1 MIRAAAARFSI
12 KGILMASPLTA
23 LDIMVIV
30 ILLISGGLAMLRG
43 FTREV
48 LSIVSW
54 VAAAAAVVF
63 AFPAFQPQMREMV
76 QPKWL
81 ADISLAAGIFLIVL
95 IVISFITMKISD
107 KVLDSKVGAL
117 DRTLGFIFGVARGFV
132 LVVVAYLFFVWLVP
146 PKQYPDWIANARSL
160 PIMKNAGARAMRWLP
175 DDPKK
180 LIPRSKR
187 NSKAA
192 PPAAKPKA
200 PAKSSSNPDKK
211 KDSGYKNSQR
221 RSMRQL
227 LESTSGQK
235 TVQE

>member
-1 MIRAAAARFSI
+1 
-12 KGILMASPLTA
+12 MASPLTA

-30 ILLISGGLAMLRG
+30 ILLVSGGLAMLRG

-48 LSIVSW
+48 LSIISW
-54 VAAAAAVVF
+54 VAAAAAVLF

-81 ADISLAAGIFLIVL
+81 ADISLAAGIFLVVL

-107 KVLDSKVGAL
+107 KELDSKVGAL

-160 PIMKNAGARAMRWLP
+160 PIMKNAGAKAMSWLP
-175 DDPKK
+175 DDPKDLLPK
-180 LIPRSKR
+180 SRK
-187 NSKAA
+187 
-192 PPAAKPKA
+192 KPKRTA
-200 PAKSSSNPDKK
+200 PASKPKQKPKPTIKKPAVPDKK

-221 RSMRQL
+221 QSLQQL
-227 LESTSGQK
+227 LESTTGQ
-235 TVQE
+235 

>member
-1 MIRAAAARFSI
+1 
-12 KGILMASPLTA
+12 MASPLTA
-23 LDIMVIV
+23 LDIMVVV

-43 FTREV
+43 LTREI

-54 VAAAAAVVF
+54 VAAAAAVLF
-63 AFPAFQPQMREMV
+63 AFPAFQAQMRGMV

-81 ADISLAAGIFLIVL
+81 ADISLAAGIFLAVL

-160 PIMKNAGARAMRWLP
+160 PIMKNAGAKAMSWLP
-175 DDPKK
+175 DDPKE
-180 LIPRSKR
+180 LIPGSK
-187 NSKAA
+187 
-192 PPAAKPKA
+192 PKPKA
-200 PAKSSSNPDKK
+200 PPPVAKPKPAPGKSSSIPDNK
-211 KDSGYKNSQR
+211 KDSGYKGAQR
-221 RSMRQL
+221 RSMQQL
-227 LESTSGQK
+227 LESTTGQ
-235 TVQE
+235 

>member
-1 MIRAAAARFSI
+1 
-12 KGILMASPLTA
+12 MASPLTA

-30 ILLISGGLAMLRG
+30 ILLVSGGLAMLRG

-54 VAAAAAVVF
+54 VAAAAAVLF

-81 ADISLAAGIFLIVL
+81 ADISLAAGIFLVVL

-117 DRTLGFIFGVARGFV
+117 DRTLGFIFGVVRGFV

-160 PIMKNAGARAMRWLP
+160 PIMKNAGARAMSWLP
-175 DDPKK
+175 DDPKDLMPK
-180 LIPRSKR
+180 SRKKTKKT
-187 NSKAA
+187 KAA
-192 PPAAKPKA
+192 PTRKAKPGPAAKPSA
-200 PAKSSSNPDKK
+200 VPDSK
-211 KDSGYKNSQR
+211 KDPGYKNSQR
-221 RSMRQL
+221 QGMQQL
-227 LESTSGQK
+227 LESTTGQ
-235 TVQE
+235 